1 MCKSLVRRDMYIWNK
16 IHTLNTS
23 HVADAVKR
31 KRVKGLS
38 KSTNMSKE
46 TYGRDLFVWEEI
58 YTQII
63 SDVADDVK
71 RKRVKGLSKSTK
83 NIKRDL
89 QKRPIYVEKDLYANY
104 QWRGRWCE
112 AQAR

>member
-1 MCKSLVRRDMYIWNK
+1 MWNK
-16 IHTLNTS
+16 IHTPNTS
-23 HVADAVKR
+23 DVADAVKR

-38 KSTNMSKE
+38 TSAHMSKE
-46 TYGRDLFVWEEI
+46 TYERDLLVWEEI

-63 SDVADDVK
+63 SDVADAVK
-71 RKRVKGLSKSTK
+71 RKRVKCLSKSTQ

-89 QKRPIYVEKDLYANY
+89 QKRPLYVEKDLYTNY